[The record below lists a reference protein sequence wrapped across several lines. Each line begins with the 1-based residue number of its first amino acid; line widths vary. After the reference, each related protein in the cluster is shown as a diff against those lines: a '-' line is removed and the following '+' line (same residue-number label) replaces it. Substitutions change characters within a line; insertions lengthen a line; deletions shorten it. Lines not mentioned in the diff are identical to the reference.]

1 MPRVQIQTNQPVTAN
16 LLSTDADIA
25 PSQFGGDQMKFRL
38 SIGEL
43 YVSESVG
50 NILLGQIAGEQIAAG
65 ESVTIAKR
73 EVQNGNR
80 KAIRWTIARA
90 AAAAPPPPPLPP
102 AAAAVGAGVAVPAA
116 TIERVASAAPA
127 WSAMLAAEAIA
138 VVDAYAVVLKDSAK
152 HGGLVKGEDVR
163 SIFLSAYIN
172 ASKRAA

>member
-1 MPRVQIQTNQPVTAN
+1 MPRVQIQPNQPITAT
-16 LLSTDADIA
+16 LLATDADIA

-43 YVSESVG
+43 YVSEAVG
-50 NILLGQIAGEQIAAG
+50 NILLAAIAEQQIVAGD
-65 ESVTIAKR
+65 SVTIAKR
-73 EVQNGNR
+73 EVQTGNR
-80 KAIRWTIARA
+80 KAIRWSIARA
-90 AAAAPPPPPLPP
+90 AAAVPPPPVPP
-102 AAAAVGAGVAVPAA
+102 AASAVGGAMPVPAA
-116 TIERVASAAPA
+116 TIERAASAAPA

-152 HGGLVKGEDVR
+152 HQGLVKAEDVR